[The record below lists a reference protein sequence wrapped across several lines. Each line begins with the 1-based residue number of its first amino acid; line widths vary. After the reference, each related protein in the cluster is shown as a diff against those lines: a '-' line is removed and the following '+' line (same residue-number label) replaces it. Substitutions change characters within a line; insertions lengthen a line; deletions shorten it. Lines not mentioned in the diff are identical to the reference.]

1 MRWSSQIHAGLL
13 GSGVTRVSVR
23 GTRRFRYGAFTL
35 FGPPFQAVLL
45 HVVHPIALIPQPRYR
60 ITAISVW
67 ALPVSLA
74 ATQGVVVTFLSS
86 GYLDVSVPPVPSTR
100 PMCSGG
106 STSP

>member
-23 GTRRFRYGAFTL
+23 GARRFRYGAFTL

-45 HVVHPIALIPQPRYR
+45 RVAHPIALIPQPRYR
-60 ITAISVW
+60 IAAISVW

-86 GYLDVSVPPVPSTR
+86 GYLDVSVPPVSLLNT
-100 PMCSGG
+100 MYSC
-106 STSP
+106 